1 MSKKL
6 ISIVVPN
13 YNEVNMLDELYE
25 RTTKVMKTLDKYD
38 YEIVFFD
45 DGSTDG
51 SKKKIEELCNKD
63 EHIKAVFYS
72 KNFGYAKGTFYCF
85 QQAKGDCAI
94 ILHSDLQNPPEEIP
108 KFVEKWEKGVQ
119 IVFGVKNQSKENK
132 FVYFIRTVFYWV
144 INKVFGVKMVPH
156 ATEFELFDKSFI
168 EILKRINTNEP
179 FLRGLIYEYGSS
191 YEYVYY
197 VQEKRK
203 KGKSKFTLSKYYDFA
218 VCGIVNA
225 SKILPRR
232 VIFVSV
238 IAMLI
243 SILEL
248 FLFCIPNA
256 FSLSPDNAINDIM
269 LRLIFIFI
277 GLLLLMVSF
286 CAEHLISLPRN
297 NEEKPIII
305 EERRINY

>member
-1 MSKKL
+1 MQ
-6 ISIVVPN
+6 
-13 YNEVNMLDELYE
+13 
-25 RTTKVMKTLDKYD
+25 TLTKYD

-45 DGSTDG
+45 DGSKDG
-51 SKKKIEELCNKD
+51 SREKIEELCKKD

-85 QQAKGDCAI
+85 QQAKGDCAV
-94 ILHSDLQNPPEEIP
+94 ILHADLQNPPEEIP
-108 KFVEKWEKGVQ
+108 RLVEKWETGAQ
-119 IVFGVKNQSKENK
+119 IVFGVKNQSRENK
-132 FVYFIRTVFYWV
+132 FVYFIRTLFYWV
-144 INKVFGVKMVPH
+144 INNIFGVKMVPH

-168 EILKRINTNEP
+168 DILKKINTNEP

-191 YEYVYY
+191 FEYVYF
-197 VQEKRK
+197 VQDKRK

-238 IAMLI
+238 IAMLL
-243 SILEL
+243 SIADL
-248 FLFCIPNA
+248 FIFCLPNI
-256 FSLSPDNAINDIM
+256 LTLPLNDAINGII
-269 LRLIFIFI
+269 LRLLFIFI

-286 CAEHLISLPRN
+286 CAEHLISIPRN
-297 NEEKPIII
+297 NGEKPIII